1 MTSHAP
7 LCLRS
12 SPTAL
17 QARAAPSFRFL
28 PLLLLLLLLL
38 PLLPR
43 PPAQQRP
50 RDARSSAQ
58 TSLKPLLPPRRRPA
72 RGTGRW
78 QPGGGS
84 GGRGA
89 AAVDV
94 VDVVDVVEAA
104 GGCGARCPLDTE
116 ALSAHGRER
125 THAGRT
131 NTRTSFPQDPPARRS
146 EEAGVMPRPE
156 VPRAPPSAAA
166 AATPPSRA
174 PFPAA
179 ARTPPSTVLTN
190 TKHETLRLCTQFP

>member
-1 MTSHAP
+1 M
-7 LCLRS
+7 
-12 SPTAL
+12 
-17 QARAAPSFRFL
+17 
-28 PLLLLLLLLL
+28 
-38 PLLPR
+38 
-43 PPAQQRP
+43 
-50 RDARSSAQ
+50 
-58 TSLKPLLPPRRRPA
+58 
-72 RGTGRW
+72 
-78 QPGGGS
+78 
-84 GGRGA
+84 
-89 AAVDV
+89 DV